1 MLFRFII
8 DVLRICLSMSTVS
21 YQGNFFILCQ
31 TVMVESSS
39 TVDMLVSYTKLNSLF
54 PFDKNVRMYKKE
66 RCIDGETCLKKAMT
80 IIVA

>member
-1 MLFRFII
+1 
-8 DVLRICLSMSTVS
+8 
-21 YQGNFFILCQ
+21 
-31 TVMVESSS
+31 MVESSS

-54 PFDKNVRMYKKE
+54 PFDTNVRMYKKE

>member
-1 MLFRFII
+1 LLFRFII
-8 DVLRICLSMSTVS
+8 DVLRICLSLSTVS
-21 YQGNFFILCQ
+21 HQGDFFILCQ
-31 TVMVESSS
+31 IIMVESSS